1 MCNFSKTVP
10 KWTVFF
16 CIFVRFL
23 KKMYFLILK
32 DVLFDFSIMHY
43 VEPISEI
50 KKIQD
55 VRINFL
61 KPGERIKL
69 ELEH

>member
-1 MCNFSKTVP
+1 
-10 KWTVFF
+10 
-16 CIFVRFL
+16 
-23 KKMYFLILK
+23 MYFLILK